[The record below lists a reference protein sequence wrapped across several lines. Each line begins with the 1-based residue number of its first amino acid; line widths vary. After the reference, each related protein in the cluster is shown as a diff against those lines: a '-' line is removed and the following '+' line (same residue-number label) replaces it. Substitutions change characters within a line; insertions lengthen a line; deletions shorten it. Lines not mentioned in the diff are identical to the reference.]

1 MYVFVDDS
9 GDPGFKFG
17 QGSSNFLVIAC
28 CVFASPL
35 EVDLASKHV
44 ATLKRKLNAN
54 NDFELKFHKSRFE
67 TKIIL
72 LESLGKIDFFVRVL
86 IVDKRGLPSTKD
98 LQNSVLISA
107 LDKLGEGVADAKVT
121 IDGVLP
127 KKHAQELS
135 TRIRKKV
142 NRTRKVI
149 LSVRFRDSKADS
161 LIQLADLIA
170 GAYRSIHEQ
179 KDQTSISYS
188 KHLRVIE
195 SRTNSAIYYLNS

>member
-1 MYVFVDDS
+1 MY
-9 GDPGFKFG
+9 
-17 QGSSNFLVIAC
+17 
-28 CVFASPL
+28 VFASPL
-35 EVDLASKHV
+35 EVDLASKHA

-149 LSVRFRDSKADS
+149 HSVRFRDSKADS
-161 LIQLADLIA
+161 LIQLADLLA

-179 KDQTSISYS
+179 KDQPSISYS

>member
-28 CVFASPL
+28 CVFESPL
-35 EVDLASKHV
+35 AVELASQHV
-44 ATLKRKLNAN
+44 ARVKRELNSN
-54 NDFELKFHKSRFE
+54 HDFELKFHKSRIQ
-67 TKIIL
+67 TKISI
-72 LESLGKIDFFVRVL
+72 LESLSQLDFFVRVL
-86 IVDKRGLPSTKD
+86 IVDKRRLPRTKD
-98 LQNSVLISA
+98 LHTAALISA
-107 LDKLGEGVADAKVT
+107 LDKLGGGVTNAKVT
-121 IDGVLP
+121 IDGILP
-127 KKHAQELS
+127 KKHAQDLS

-149 LSVRFRDSKADS
+149 HSIRFRDSKADS

-179 KDQTSISYS
+179 KDQTSIVFS
-188 KHLRVIE
+188 KSLRFVE
-195 SRTNSAIYYLNS
+195 SRTNSEIYLLNV